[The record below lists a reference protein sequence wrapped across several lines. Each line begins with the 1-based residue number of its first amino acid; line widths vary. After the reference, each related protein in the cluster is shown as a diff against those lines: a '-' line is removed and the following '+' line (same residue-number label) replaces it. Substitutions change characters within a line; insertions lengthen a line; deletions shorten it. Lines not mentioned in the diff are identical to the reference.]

1 MATDKLQPEVV
12 LTIGHSNRPIGEF
25 LALLAAHNVKLV
37 ADVRKLP
44 GSRANP
50 QFGGEAL
57 AASLKKVNLDYVHLP
72 GLGGLRRGMEN
83 SPNGGWRNTSF
94 RAFADYMQTPE
105 FEASLA
111 DLLDLA
117 AGEKT
122 AIMCSEAVPWRCHR
136 SLIADAL
143 VVRGIRVEHI
153 LTKTRADKHALH
165 GWAKFDGLHITYPPE
180 ELPLFA
186 SAEGKK

>member
-1 MATDKLQPEVV
+1 MAADKLLPEVV
-12 LTIGHSNRPIGEF
+12 LTVGHSNRPIGEF
-25 LALLAAHNVKLV
+25 LALLTPHKVKLV

-57 AASLKKVNLDYVHLP
+57 VVSLKKAGIDYVHLR
-72 GLGGLRRGMEN
+72 GLGGLRKGSEN

-117 AGEKT
+117 AVDKT

-143 VVRGIRVEHI
+143 VIRGIRVEHI

-165 GWAKFDGLHITYPPE
+165 GWARLDGLHITYPPE

-186 SAEGKK
+186 SAAGKK